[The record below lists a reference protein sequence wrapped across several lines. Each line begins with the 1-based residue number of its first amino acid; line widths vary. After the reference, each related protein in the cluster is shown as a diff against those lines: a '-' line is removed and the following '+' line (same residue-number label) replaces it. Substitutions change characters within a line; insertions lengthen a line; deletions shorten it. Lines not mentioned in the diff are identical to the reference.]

1 MKKKWRLGNTQGQS
15 LVELTITLP
24 ILLLMFVG
32 LVEIGYV
39 LRNYLV
45 VVNATREGT
54 RFAARG
60 QWFDNADEPEGA
72 ADPIIE
78 RVLAA
83 GGYVGDPQDGVRVLR
98 TESAG
103 AEHPANAKVII
114 YFVSIPDQID
124 GTGGLAY
131 EAPATVSWIAGPLSY
146 DSKIDIVA
154 EAEAARQANYEFNDE
169 YYVQGELDMPSE
181 NNFVIIETYYAHRQL
196 LGMPIFT
203 EILPDIIPLY
213 SKADMRITLD
223 YSEMMGGN

>member
-1 MKKKWRLGNTQGQS
+1 MKKKWQLGNTEGQS

-32 LVEIGYV
+32 LIEIGYV

-60 QWFDNADEPEGA
+60 QWFDSVDDPDP
-72 ADPIIE
+72 ADPIVE

-83 GGYVGDPQDGVRVLR
+83 GGYVGNPQDGVRVLR

-103 AEHPANAKVII
+103 ADHPANTRI
-114 YFVSIPDQID
+114 YVHFIAVPDQIVD
-124 GTGGLAY
+124 GGLQY
-131 EAPATVSWIAGPLSY
+131 EDPTYYSWQDGPL
-146 DSKIDIVA
+146 DSPPKINIGE
-154 EAEAARQANYEFNDE
+154 EALAAQQLNYEFNDE
-169 YYVQGELDMPSE
+169 HYIHGTLDMPSE
-181 NNFVIIETYYAHRQL
+181 HNFVIIETFYAHEQL

-203 EILPDIIPLY
+203 EILPDIIRLY
-213 SKADMRITLD
+213 SKASMRITLD
-223 YSEMMGGN
+223 YSEMMSGN